1 MDKDK
6 VEALLPMVR
15 RKLRITYE
23 DADTDA
29 LLRETIEDAGAALA
43 RALGVPDGADP
54 LAEPGDERSLL
65 KSLCFYA
72 WNDAED
78 EFWANYAQQLAS
90 CREKWMVTSFVEE
103 SKQAADL

>member
-29 LLRETIEDAGAALA
+29 LLRETIEDAGA
-43 RALGVPDGADP
+43 DP
-54 LAEPGDERSLL
+54 FAEPGDERSLL